1 MFCFYKLNSFYWIL
15 NTVFKNIMVN
25 ITAIN
30 IEIPILIVVIIDTP
44 TNDVNKVRYKNDS
57 IIIMK

>member
-1 MFCFYKLNSFYWIL
+1 MFCFYKLNTFYWIL

-30 IEIPILIVVIIDTP
+30 IEIPSLIVVIIDTP

>member
-30 IEIPILIVVIIDTP
+30 IEIPSLIVAIIDTP

>member
-30 IEIPILIVVIIDTP
+30 IEIPSLIVVIIDTP

-57 IIIMK
+57 IIIME

>member
-1 MFCFYKLNSFYWIL
+1 MGVFYWIL

-30 IEIPILIVVIIDTP
+30 IEIPNLIIVIIDTP

>member
-30 IEIPILIVVIIDTP
+30 IEIPSLIVVIIDTP
-44 TNDVNKVRYKNDS
+44 TNDVNKARYKKDN
-57 IIIMK
+57 IVIMK

>member
-1 MFCFYKLNSFYWIL
+1 
-15 NTVFKNIMVN
+15 MVN

-30 IEIPILIVVIIDTP
+30 IEIPSLIVVIIDTP
-44 TNDVNKVRYKNDS
+44 TNNVNKVTYKNDS

>member
-30 IEIPILIVVIIDTP
+30 IEIPSLIVVIIDTP